1 MGDLT
6 MAGLGRAAAVA
17 TAVGAARAGTP
28 VLEKLAVC
36 VVVVAA
42 TITAT
47 LYATG
52 RMRNEPAGAP
62 AYPTGVPVAEIES
75 YCAEQHETRD
85 YQGRAECIGGQ
96 INGYLWLLQ
105 HQVAGHAG

>member
-6 MAGLGRAAAVA
+6 MAGLWLAAAVA
-17 TAVGAARAGTP
+17 AAVAAARAGTP
-28 VLEKLAVC
+28 VLQKLAVC
-36 VVVVAA
+36 VAIA
-42 TITAT
+42 GTITAT

-52 RMRNEPAGAP
+52 QMRNEPAGAP
-62 AYPTGVPVAEIES
+62 AYPTAVPVAEIES

-85 YQGRAECIGGQ
+85 YQGRAECIGGH

-105 HQVAGHAG
+105 HQAAVHAAR

>member
-1 MGDLT
+1 
-6 MAGLGRAAAVA
+6 MAGLWLAAAVA
-17 TAVGAARAGTP
+17 AAVGAAKAGTP
-28 VLEKLAVC
+28 VLEKLAVR
-36 VVVVAA
+36 VVVAT

-52 RMRNEPAGAP
+52 RMRNEPAGTP

-85 YQGRAECIGGQ
+85 YQGRAEGIGGQ

-105 HQVAGHAG
+105 HQAAARAGR